1 MQPISERARQ
11 IIEDFQRSLSSLPV
25 EERAEAVRRATETLT
40 VLNDDA
46 RSLYDTLQDEMGRA
60 RASGQKSRLEE
71 DGDVENISDYM

>member
-11 IIEDFQRSLSSLPV
+11 IIEDFTRSVSALPI

-40 VLNDDA
+40 ALQDDA
-46 RSLYDTLQDEMGRA
+46 KTLYDTLQEEMGRA
-60 RASGQKSRLEE
+60 RPAEGASLLEE